1 MLGNLMLN
9 VLLLCQKLLMLM
21 MLIALD
27 QKTGYV
33 VLQGLQLYLEKADL
47 TGLFPDDL
55 LLLHRETLNEQP
67 LLLESL
73 LALLSHFQ
81 TVTAVRCC
89 VLFAIVYSDNCSC
102 FVVNRHHFRF
112 RQFRAI
118 FRN

>member
-1 MLGNLMLN
+1 MLH

-21 MLIALD
+21 VLIALD
-27 QKTGYV
+27 QKTSYV
-33 VLQGLQLYLEKADL
+33 VLQSLQLHLKKADF
-47 TGLFPDDL
+47 TGLLPDDL

-81 TVTAVRCC
+81 TVTAVRSC
-89 VLFAIVYSDNCSC
+89 VLFAIVYSGNCSC
-102 FVVNRHHFRF
+102 FVINHRHFRF